1 MMEIRQQQQPAKPRR
16 DQYMSQSKKD
26 EGVWRRG
33 GEGGFVT
40 FDVTSMQSATN
51 HIMSIMLLLL

>member
-26 EGVWRRG
+26 EGG
-33 GEGGFVT
+33 YGEEGGGRLC
-40 FDVTSMQSATN
+40 D
-51 HIMSIMLLLL
+51 I